1 MDNIQFWIYIA
12 FAVIYFISK
21 SLKQSKKK
29 EAEQQRNFSPLETEE
44 DAPKPV
50 SFEDLLEEITGRKTL
65 NQPPS
70 KPNWDKE
77 QEVVANRGG
86 SQDTRAFEREG
97 SERKFSDEESKKVY
111 EESIKLASTYAKYDE
126 PQVDSLAKWKK
137 LAAVQNHNPTGIA
150 AEIREML
157 ADANGAK
164 KAIIL
169 SEILNRKY

>member
-29 EAEQQRNFSPLETEE
+29 EAEEKRNFSPLETEE

-65 NQPPS
+65 NQPQA
-70 KPNWDKE
+70 KPNWEME
-77 QEVVANRGG
+77 QEAVAKRGG
-86 SQDTRAFEREG
+86 SQDVRAFEKEG

-111 EESIKLASTYAKYDE
+111 EESIKLASRYASYSE
-126 PQVDSLAKWKK
+126 PQVDHMTKWKK
-137 LAAVQNHNPTGIA
+137 LASVQNNNSHGIA
-150 AEIREML
+150 DEIREML